1 MRVIA
6 ATNRDLREEVEKG
19 RFRLD
24 LYYRLG
30 VFPLGLPPLRERRED
45 VPELIQHFVRQAVVR
60 FHVAEPRVTQ
70 REMERAQG
78 YEWPG
83 NVRELQNT
91 VERAVI
97 LARGGTLDLDLPGR
111 VKSVVAVK
119 AAAGKV
125 IPEAEWRAREKAN
138 LEAAME
144 ASGGKVSGSGG
155 AAELLG
161 VNPATLTSRL
171 KVFGIR

>member
-1 MRVIA
+1 VVEVVGEDRTRRVDVRVIA

-45 VPELIQHFVRQAVVR
+45 VPELVQHFVRQAV
-60 FHVAEPRVTQ
+60 
-70 REMERAQG
+70 
-78 YEWPG
+78 
-83 NVRELQNT
+83 
-91 VERAVI
+91 ERAVS
-97 LARGGTLDLDLPGR
+97 LARGGTLDLDLP
-111 VKSVVAVK
+111 
-119 AAAGKV
+119 GKV
-125 IPEAEWRAREKAN
+125 IPEAEWRAREKAKV
-138 LEAAME
+138 EAAM
-144 ASGGKVSGSGG
+144 AAAGGKVSGSGG